1 MTGWRRSL
9 LSYRFVALFP
19 TPVYDRAP
27 PAHPRGANKTG
38 MLYAEHN
45 PCSRAG
51 EFGLLGAAATFA
63 ILLTGAAMPGRAQ
76 QIHVAVA
83 GPITGEYAAFGAQ
96 MKEGAEQAVAD
107 LNKAGG
113 VLGKQL
119 VLDVGDD
126 ACDPKQ
132 AVSVANQFASKG
144 VKLVAGHFCSGSS
157 IPASKV
163 YSEEGILQISPASTN
178 PKYTDE
184 GSWNTFRVCGRDDEQ
199 GKVAGDYLAKHFKGE
214 KIAIL
219 NDNSAYGK
227 GLADE
232 TAKALHAA
240 GGKEVLATAY
250 TPGEKDYSS
259 LVSRLKE
266 AGVSVIYIGGYHTEA
281 GLIIRQAKEQGMK
294 ATLVGGDALV
304 TNEFWQIAGD
314 AGVGTLMTFP
324 PDPRLMKA
332 AAEVVKEFKA
342 KNIDPEGYVLYTYA
356 AVQVWADAVK
366 KAGTTDPKK
375 VAAELKAAG
384 NWPTVL
390 GPVSFDKKGDT
401 TGGGYVFYIWK
412 SGSYAQ
418 M

>member
-1 MTGWRRSL
+1 MLRKSKQTEPEKSVETGRRI
-9 LSYRFVALFP
+9 
-19 TPVYDRAP
+19 
-27 PAHPRGANKTG
+27 
-38 MLYAEHN
+38 
-45 PCSRAG
+45 
-51 EFGLLGAAATFA
+51 GLLTVAAIVAIGLAGAAVPA
-63 ILLTGAAMPGRAQ
+63 RAQ
-76 QIHVAVA
+76 IHIAVA
-83 GPITGEYAAFGAQ
+83 GPITGEYAAVGEQ
-96 MKEGAEQAVAD
+96 MKTGAEQAVAD

-113 VLGKQL
+113 VLGQQL

-132 AVSVANQFASKG
+132 AVSVANQLASKQ
-144 VKLVAGHFCSGSS
+144 VKLVVGHYCSGSS

-163 YSEEGILQISPASTN
+163 YTEEGILEISPASTN

-184 GSWNTFRVCGRDDEQ
+184 GSWNTFRVCGRDDDQ
-199 GKVAGDYLAKHFKGE
+199 GKVAGDYLASHFKND

-232 TAKALHAA
+232 TEKALHAA
-240 GGKEVLATAY
+240 GGKEVLTAAY

-259 LVSRLKE
+259 LVSRLKQ
-266 AGVSVIYIGGYHTEA
+266 AGVTVIYIGGYHTEA
-281 GLIIRQAKEQGMK
+281 GLIIRQAKEQGLK

-314 AGVGTLMTFP
+314 AGAGTMMTFP
-324 PDPRLMKA
+324 PDPRLMKSA
-332 AAEVVKEFKA
+332 ADVVKEFKA
-342 KNIDPEGYVLYTYA
+342 KKVDPEGYVLYTYA

-366 KAGTTDPKK
+366 KIASTDPRK
-375 VAAELKAAG
+375 VAAALKATG
-384 NWPTVL
+384 NWPTVI
-390 GPVSFDKKGDT
+390 GPISFNAKGDT

-412 SGSYAQ
+412 DGSYAE